1 MIDKVAELSHQLR
14 EVGLPVSIR
23 STHSAAQVYQDL
35 GENDRN
41 LLKTA
46 LRAIYV
52 KDKYDIPK
60 FNKIFENVF
69 KKEVSSSHK
78 YKKTISAL
86 LYITQ
91 NIFGQNLSRDKRID
105 IIKEIYGEHKIEHL
119 YIWGDFYS
127 LDFSNIEIYIN
138 QIKS

>member
-69 KKEVSSSHK
+69 KKEARKKEVLDAEQRGKAYKGTGPKSNK
-78 YKKTISAL
+78 Y
-86 LYITQ
+86 
-91 NIFGQNLSRDKRID
+91 
-105 IIKEIYGEHKIEHL
+105 IILKY
-119 YIWGDFYS
+119 
-127 LDFSNIEIYIN
+127 
-138 QIKS
+138 

>member
-69 KKEVSSSHK
+69 KKKPEKKRFLMLNREVKLTKEQDLNPISILLKNRVMFLQNS
-78 YKKTISAL
+78 KKKKLTMK
-86 LYITQ
+86 
-91 NIFGQNLSRDKRID
+91 N
-105 IIKEIYGEHKIEHL
+105 
-119 YIWGDFYS
+119 
-127 LDFSNIEIYIN
+127 
-138 QIKS
+138 